1 MGMTTALKTKQIIDN
16 AQAVL
21 GIEFMAGAQAVDFRK
36 PLKPSKG
43 VRAAHEVIRKYV
55 AHLEEDRPI
64 YDDINKLKE
73 VVESGEILDAV
84 EKAVGPLK

>member
-1 MGMTTALKTKQIIDN
+1 
-16 AQAVL
+16 
-21 GIEFMAGAQAVDFRK
+21 
-36 PLKPSKG
+36 
-43 VRAAHEVIRKYV
+43 V

-84 EKAVGPLK
+84 ERAVGPLR